1 MEFNDDSILKE
12 YSVYSVFGNK
22 FSYTMKELND
32 MGFEYLDSSLFLNNN
47 FESIKTVEYHD
58 GLTKVHTI
66 TTLSDLMTRSF
77 KLEVEEAILRLRIF
91 AKIEG
96 EKLIAIELKEFYI
109 LDFMGT
115 PFFFNSIEER
125 KENRT
130 KLLNSLNKFNRKI
143 SKSIDIY
150 PDMRKDYQKQL
161 STRKTHE
168 KYEKN

>member
-1 MEFNDDSILKE
+1 
-12 YSVYSVFGNK
+12 
-22 FSYTMKELND
+22 
-32 MGFEYLDSSLFLNNN
+32 
-47 FESIKTVEYHD
+47 
-58 GLTKVHTI
+58 
-66 TTLSDLMTRSF
+66 
-77 KLEVEEAILRLRIF
+77 
-91 AKIEG
+91 
-96 EKLIAIELKEFYI
+96 
-109 LDFMGT
+109 MGT

-125 KENRT
+125 EENRT